1 MPSRRKIAQIRAEMG
16 DFASARQ
23 ASLNSLILSIIAC
36 AISTALVLMSADP

>member
-23 ASLNSLILSIIAC
+23 AFSLILSIIAC